1 VSFYLWYALTYFD
14 WRTAVSIGLVFVVL
28 PGAGF
33 TISRFTRNRSS

>member
-1 VSFYLWYALTYFD
+1 MSIYLWYVSTYFD

-33 TISRFTRNRSS
+33 AVSRFTRNRSS

>member
-1 VSFYLWYALTYFD
+1 VSIYLWYVSTYFD

-33 TISRFTRNRSS
+33 AVSRLTRNRSS